1 MNESRKTSLPPILP
15 VGTAVVTRVEVRDS
29 NGRPIHPA
37 GAAGVIV
44 RAPAD
49 PEHGYGVRF
58 PGGDE
63 VTLKRRD
70 LHVLKHFQQAG
81 FDLNVDPLVEYDLF
95 EHVIYR
101 CVIGSQAYGL
111 THDGSDTDRRG
122 VYLPPAHMQWSLYG
136 VPEQLENVDT
146 EECYWELEKFLK
158 LALKANPNVLEVL
171 YSPIVEQ
178 VTPIAQQV
186 LDMRSIFLSKLVY
199 QTYNGYAMSQFK
211 KLSQDTRNRG
221 AIKWKHVMHLI
232 RLLLSGI
239 TALDHGYVPVRVD
252 DEHRERLIDI
262 RDGKTSW
269 EHVNAWRLRLHEQFE
284 EAFRHTTLPDR
295 PDYDAANAYLVEA
308 RHSKV
313 NPISRR

>member
-1 MNESRKTSLPPILP
+1 MNESRETSLPPILP

-70 LHVLKHFQQAG
+70 LHLLKHFQQAG
-81 FDLNVDPLVEYDLF
+81 FDLNDDPLVEYDLF

-178 VTPIAQQV
+178 VTPIAQQM

-211 KLSQDTRNRG
+211 KLGQADRCAAGWAG
-221 AIKWKHVMHLI
+221 AIGSGMASMFDKLDKSVFSNRDFTCRAIAGANVTRRVTPCSWRAKLA
-232 RLLLSGI
+232 LSRC
-239 TALDHGYVPVRVD
+239 P
-252 DEHRERLIDI
+252 
-262 RDGKTSW
+262 S
-269 EHVNAWRLRLHEQFE
+269 
-284 EAFRHTTLPDR
+284 
-295 PDYDAANAYLVEA
+295 
-308 RHSKV
+308 
-313 NPISRR
+313 